1 MSHSLTEL
9 FLNPNAFFK
18 DAMTRNESLKVPALI
33 ILGLGIVG
41 AAYGYLIGSLSAKMM
56 SAAMPGADVL
66 IILSSVIGAL
76 IGTFIFWLIWAGVLY
91 GLSFLFKGQGSF
103 SRTLEFVGYGSLPQ
117 CIGAIITLVAA
128 FEYIP
133 KITVTP
139 ITSAMLQD
147 PVLLQQSMTA
157 FLHDPA
163 MVELTQI
170 TTLVSI
176 VFLLWSAN
184 IWIFG
189 IQHSRQLTMRDAALC
204 VGIPVVLYIFYMIY
218 SLGVS

>member
-1 MSHSLTEL
+1 MSHSITEL

-18 DAMTRNESLKVPALI
+18 DAMNRNESMKVPALI
-33 ILGLGIVG
+33 ILGTGIVS
-41 AAYGYLIGSLSAKMM
+41 AIYGYLIGSLSAKMM
-56 SAAMPGADVL
+56 SGAMPGMDTI
-66 IILSSVIGAL
+66 IILSSVLGAL
-76 IGTFIFWLIWAGVLY
+76 LGTFIFWVLWAGVMY

-103 SRTLEFVGYGSLPQ
+103 RRTLEVVGYGYVPQ

-128 FEYIP
+128 FEYVP
-133 KITVTP
+133 KITVP
-139 ITSAMLQD
+139 QITSAMLQD
-147 PVLLQQSMTA
+147 PVLLKQSMNT
-157 FLHDPA
+157 FMHDPA

-189 IQHSRQLTMRDAALC
+189 MQHSRQLTMRDAALC
-204 VGIPVVLYIFYMIY
+204 VGIPVVLYILYMIY
-218 SLGVS
+218 NLGVS